1 MIAQQRRNL
10 RDVGGTA
17 PPSTP
22 LCPTGHLPLK
32 GGDWLFVLLSPIA
45 NVEEEGAA
53 SKLAQGRPAPIA
65 SRLRRGRCRG
75 SPSRNYS
82 RRRPRP

>member
-1 MIAQQRRNL
+1 MTFDRAAQKFARRR
-10 RDVGGTA
+10 RD
-17 PPSTP
+17 STP

-32 GGDWLFVLLSPIA
+32 GGDSLFVLLSPIA
-45 NVEEEGAA
+45 DVEEEGAA
-53 SKLAQGRPAPIA
+53 SKLARGRPAPIA